1 MINLP
6 YMGLITIR
14 LMNAPTNHV
23 PANPRHVHTPI
34 SDDEQ
39 PVLLVIYAGCMG
51 ESLWFT
57 IQMWPYTLNVHVYVY
72 FLGLC
77 EKAQDFV
84 CSMKCIGLSPIDQRE
99 VMSG

>member
-39 PVLLVIYAGCMG
+39 PVLLVIYAACMG
-51 ESLWFT
+51 
-57 IQMWPYTLNVHVYVY
+57 
-72 FLGLC
+72 
-77 EKAQDFV
+77 
-84 CSMKCIGLSPIDQRE
+84 
-99 VMSG
+99 

>member
-23 PANPRHVHTPI
+23 PANPPHVHTPI

-51 ESLWFT
+51 ESPRFA
-57 IQMWPYTLNVHVYVY
+57 IRIRMCVRACVCIYV
-72 FLGLC
+72 C
-77 EKAQDFV
+77 V
-84 CSMKCIGLSPIDQRE
+84 
-99 VMSG
+99 

>member
-23 PANPRHVHTPI
+23 PANPQHVHTPI

-39 PVLLVIYAGCMG
+39 PVLLVIYAGCIG
-51 ESLWFT
+51 EVPVVSYRDVVVWCIVFVG
-57 IQMWPYTLNVHVYVY
+57 MCVYIS
-72 FLGLC
+72 
-77 EKAQDFV
+77 V
-84 CSMKCIGLSPIDQRE
+84 CL
-99 VMSG
+99 V

>member
-23 PANPRHVHTPI
+23 PANPQHVHTPI

-39 PVLLVIYAGCMG
+39 PVLSVIYAGHMW
-51 ESLWFT
+51 ESPWFPIKDT
-57 IQMWPYTLNVHVYVY
+57 VVCL
-72 FLGLC
+72 
-77 EKAQDFV
+77 FV
-84 CSMKCIGLSPIDQRE
+84 CACTSLPLSVACSVLVYPQ
-99 VMSG
+99 

>member
-51 ESLWFT
+51 ESPRFPIKDAVMCL
-57 IQMWPYTLNVHVYVY
+57 
-72 FLGLC
+72 
-77 EKAQDFV
+77 FV
-84 CSMKCIGLSPIDQRE
+84 CVCTSWPVCVCGM
-99 VMSG
+99 

>member
-23 PANPRHVHTPI
+23 PATPRHVHTPI

-39 PVLLVIYAGCMG
+39 PVLFVIYAGCMG

-57 IQMWPYTLNVHVYVY
+57 IRIWLYALNVHVYVY

-77 EKAQDFV
+77 V
-84 CSMKCIGLSPIDQRE
+84 
-99 VMSG
+99 

>member
-39 PVLLVIYAGCMG
+39 PALLVIYAGSYGGGGSPCG
-51 ESLWFT
+51 LLRGCART
-57 IQMWPYTLNVHVYVY
+57 VCDVHLCVQYVRVYVY
-72 FLGLC
+72 LLAC
-77 EKAQDFV
+77 VCAQH
-84 CSMKCIGLSPIDQRE
+84 E
-99 VMSG
+99 VY

>member
-23 PANPRHVHTPI
+23 PANPWHVHTPI

-39 PVLLVIYAGCMG
+39 PVLLVIYAVCTG
-51 ESLWFT
+51 ESPGGFPILMQSWFLILICICT
-57 IQMWPYTLNVHVYVY
+57 FWPMWV
-72 FLGLC
+72 
-77 EKAQDFV
+77 
-84 CSMKCIGLSPIDQRE
+84 
-99 VMSG
+99 